1 MVNILEHSS
10 NNSQGELLGTFGIL
24 DVWGLNSETMTWR
37 RDALLGV
44 NSVSMGPWKHDF
56 QTQCNIPKFL

>member
-1 MVNILEHSS
+1 MANILEHSS

-24 DVWGLNSETMTWR
+24 DVWGLISETMTWR

-44 NSVSMGPWKHDF
+44 NTVFYGA
-56 QTQCNIPKFL
+56 LEA